1 MGGSK
6 GIGSRQRSE
15 APTITCTTN
24 QAQAYELSNL
34 SSELS
39 HTRAHTHTEQCLL
52 SSLLKDIQTKKK
64 NHTKKEKVMGDQMF
78 GIQIQGYFS
87 CTSSSRKST
96 AASSSTVSFKGVLRN
111 WISNWICWNPLRLKV
126 WSRANSCKLLR
137 DSFTIVDTTDSCS
150 LQASSVHVVHIPQ
163 RKLFPTNP
171 RIHYLCVFNFCE
183 NFHFLLEQ
191 LC

>member
-1 MGGSK
+1 
-6 GIGSRQRSE
+6 
-15 APTITCTTN
+15 
-24 QAQAYELSNL
+24 
-34 SSELS
+34 
-39 HTRAHTHTEQCLL
+39 
-52 SSLLKDIQTKKK
+52 
-64 NHTKKEKVMGDQMF
+64 MF

-163 RKLFPTNP
+163 RKLFPPTWEF
-171 RIHYLCVFNFCE
+171 ITCVYSTFVKISTFCLNNFARWVSKSWLLALWVLDWV
-183 NFHFLLEQ
+183 NFSSRNGLLLDEAV
-191 LC
+191 LPLLSLRRCLRSPWGKICFTSRPIAPS